1 MARVTR
7 RYTLP
12 LVGRMV
18 NWRTASGDPADPIRP
33 GAIGEFGKTFNF
45 GAMPQEEQGRRVT
58 MLDMDL
64 EAGTCLV
71 EITAPDTFLDAFEV
85 WLSTRTITQM
95 AENSGRTHLKRG
107 RDDPEPEV
115 SFGGRS

>member
-12 LVGRMV
+12 LVGRMAD
-18 NWRTASGDPADPIRP
+18 WRTASGDPADPIRP
-33 GAIGEFGKTFNF
+33 GAIGEFGKTFSF

-58 MLDMDL
+58 MLDMDV

-71 EITAPDTFLDAFEV
+71 EVTAPDVFLDAFEV
-85 WLSTRTITQM
+85 WRSTRTVTQM
-95 AENSGRTHLKRG
+95 AEDSGRAHLQRG
-107 RDDPEPEV
+107 RDDPMPEV